1 MKYNRLEGL
10 REELDLKSKDL
21 ANILKVV
28 PSAYSEWEN
37 NKVRIPTKRLI
48 ELADYY
54 GVNIDYLM
62 CLTSKRIKI
71 AKSNIDLITIG
82 KRIREIRNE
91 LNYKLRDFGEM
102 LDISFSSISNYENG
116 KVLIQSDILVSI
128 SKLGNYSIDYIL
140 NRSNCKYIKQN

>member
-10 REELDLKSKDL
+10 REEKDLKSKDMAEL
-21 ANILKVV
+21 LNVV

-54 GVNIDYLM
+54 KVNIDYLM
-62 CLTSKRIKI
+62 CISNKRIEIEKTD
-71 AKSNIDLITIG
+71 IDLAEIG
-82 KRIREIRNE
+82 KRIKEIRNE
-91 LNYKLRDFGEM
+91 LNYRLREFGKK

-116 KVLIQSDILVSI
+116 KSLIQSDILMSI
-128 SKLGNYSIDYIL
+128 AKMGNYSIDYIL
-140 NRSNCKYIKQN
+140 NRSNIKYIK